1 MGFCSNIALE
11 KIAKS
16 TTTNLGERMSVK
28 GYLALKKLTGNTEL
42 VKWIKT
48 LSHFTYYKKKLFT
61 NTTEDIFEY
70 VKANRSKQ
78 WKSLF
83 FKNY

>member
-42 VKWIKT
+42 VK
-48 LSHFTYYKKKLFT
+48 
-61 NTTEDIFEY
+61 
-70 VKANRSKQ
+70 
-78 WKSLF
+78 
-83 FKNY
+83 